1 MKTLVCTL
9 IDLMYISKLKRERIR
24 RGWSQ
29 QTLGFHAG
37 VGASEISRFEHGRAI
52 PYRGQAE
59 RLAKVLELRTEEL
72 LEPATTADEVVG

>member
-1 MKTLVCTL
+1 MN
-9 IDLMYISKLKRERIR
+9 INKLRQERVR

-52 PYRGQAE
+52 PYQGQAE
-59 RLAKVLELRTEEL
+59 RLAKVLHLRPDELQ
-72 LEPATTADEVVG
+72 EPADSTQTVEAVG